1 MLHARND
8 FQLSAS
14 IAQQSAEKEFQIAMQ
29 LAREEQLG
37 VFEVLAAA
45 ELCSVLEKC
54 GRGEEGKALLAHT
67 AAQLTAT
74 PGELELLLQQR
85 GRGWAIC

>member
-1 MLHARND
+1 M
-8 FQLSAS
+8 
-14 IAQQSAEKEFQIAMQ
+14 
-29 LAREEQLG
+29 
-37 VFEVLAAA
+37 LAAA

-85 GRGWAIC
+85 GRGWVIC